1 MLNGTMLQYFHWYS
15 PADGSV
21 WNKLKDEAKNLSEMG
36 ITSVWLPPAYKS
48 TEGGFSPGYDVYDI
62 YDLGEFDQKGSV
74 RTKYG
79 TRDEYIEAVNAA
91 RAAGLRVYIDVVLN
105 HMGGADE
112 TEKIPVRKVDPEDRN
127 KFISDTFEIEAFTKF
142 TFPARKGKYSQFI
155 WDHSCFSGIDYAK
168 DLEETAIFSIQNE
181 YGPGWEDGVDEEMGN
196 YDYLMFA
203 DIEFRNPAVREELK
217 RWGKWYYDTV
227 QFDGVR
233 LDAVKHINQDF
244 YKEWLDFMRA
254 ETKDDLFAV
263 GEYWFIDLNPLL
275 NYIDVTEGRMS
286 LFDVPLH
293 NNFHK
298 ASNAGKDYDLT
309 TIFND
314 TLVATRPELA
324 VTLVDNHDTQPLQA
338 LEAPVEAWFK
348 PIAYALILLRAQGY
362 PCIFYPDLFSATY
375 TDKGGDG
382 NDYEIFLPACD
393 KIDKLILA
401 RKQYAY
407 GEQRDYLD
415 HPNCIGFTRE
425 GVDEVGNSGCA
436 VIISNSED
444 GFKTMDT
451 GARNAGK
458 TFIDLLGNHEGEIK
472 LDEDGCG
479 EFQVMAGSVSVW
491 VQKP

>member
-21 WNKLKDEAKNLSEMG
+21 WKKLKDEAQNLSEMG

-91 RAAGLRVYIDVVLN
+91 RAAGLGVYIDVVLN

-142 TFPARKGKYSQFI
+142 TFPARQGKYSQFI

-181 YGPGWEDGVDEEMGN
+181 YGPGWEEGVDQEMGN

-203 DIEFRNPAVREELK
+203 DIEFRNAAVREELK
-217 RWGKWYYDTV
+217 RWGKWYYETV
-227 QFDGVR
+227 KFDGVR
-233 LDAVKHINQDF
+233 LDAVKHINPDF

-254 ETKDDLFAV
+254 ETKGDLFAV

-275 NYIDVTEGRMS
+275 SYIDVTEGRMS

-293 NNFHK
+293 HNFHE

-309 TIFND
+309 TIFNN
-314 TLVATRPELA
+314 TLVAIKPELA

-393 KIDKLILA
+393 KLDKLILA

-425 GVDEVGNSGCA
+425 GVEEMDSSGCA

-451 GARNAGK
+451 GKRNAGK
-458 TFIDLLGNHEGEIK
+458 TFVDLLGNHEGEII
-472 LDEDGCG
+472 LDEHGCG
-479 EFQVMAGSVSVW
+479 AFQVKAGSVSVW
-491 VQKP
+491 IQKS

>member
-21 WNKLKDEAKNLSEMG
+21 WKKLRDEAKNLSEMG

-79 TRDEYIEAVNAA
+79 TRDEYIESINAA
-91 RAAGLRVYIDVVLN
+91 RAAGLRVYVDVVLT

-142 TFPARKGKYSQFI
+142 TFPVRQGKYSQFI

-181 YGPGWEDGVDEEMGN
+181 YGAGWEEGVDEEMGN

-233 LDAVKHINQDF
+233 LDAVKHINPDF

-254 ETKDDLFAV
+254 ETKEDLFTV

-275 NYIDVTEGRMS
+275 NYIEVTEGRMS

-293 NNFHK
+293 HNFHE

-309 TIFND
+309 TIFNN

-425 GVDEVGNSGCA
+425 GVDEIGGSGCA

-444 GFKTMDT
+444 GFKTMDA
-451 GARNAGK
+451 GKRNAGK
-458 TFIDLLGNHEGEIK
+458 TFIDLLGIHEGEIN
-472 LDEDGCG
+472 LDENGCG
-479 EFQVMAGSVSVW
+479 EFQVKAGSVSVW